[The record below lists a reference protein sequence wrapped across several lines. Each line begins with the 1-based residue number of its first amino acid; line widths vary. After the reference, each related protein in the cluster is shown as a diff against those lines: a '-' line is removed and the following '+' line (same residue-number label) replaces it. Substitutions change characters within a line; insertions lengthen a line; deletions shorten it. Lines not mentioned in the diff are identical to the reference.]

1 MQADARREQQG
12 ADQRR
17 EREGKKGVLSG
28 LLQGQQ
34 KPTST
39 RTFRMFLRGKE
50 ARGRDWEPLIG
61 PTLETGGHK

>member
-17 EREGKKGVLSG
+17 EREDKKAVLSG

-39 RTFRMFLRGKE
+39 RIFRMFLRGKE
-50 ARGRDWEPLIG
+50 ARGRDWETLTG
-61 PTLETGGHK
+61 PTLETEGHK